1 MSEDPVTLWLT
12 QLRDDDEAAATN
24 LWNHF
29 VDRIRGVARK
39 KLNLESRRVY
49 DDEDVAQSAFYSI
62 CAGVSSGRFPDLND
76 RNGLWQ
82 LIMVVTSR
90 KVWFRHRYDR
100 RDCRD
105 IYRNSSDCFL
115 TDSNSIAILP
125 ISGHALSREPTAE
138 FTAEFLE
145 TYQNLIENLNDP
157 ALEQVV
163 ALRIEGYTDK
173 EIASRLKC
181 SRRTVQRRLEIV
193 RRHLEHLKFPRE
205 YG

>member
-39 KLNLESRRVY
+39 KLNYESCRVY

-105 IYRNSSDCFL
+105 IHRNSSDCFL

-125 ISGHALSREPTAE
+125 ISGQALSREPTAE

-173 EIASRLKC
+173 EIASRIQC
-181 SRRTVQRRLEIV
+181 SRRTVQRRLEII
-193 RRHLEHLKFPRE
+193 RRHLERMELPCE
-205 YG
+205 

>member
-1 MSEDPVTLWLT
+1 VPEDPVTLWIS

-39 KLNLESRRVY
+39 KLNFDSRRVY
-49 DDEDVAQSAFYSI
+49 DDEDVAQSAFHSI
-62 CAGVSSGRFPDLND
+62 CAGVASGRFPDLRD
-76 RNGLWQ
+76 RNCLWQ

-90 KVWFRHRYDR
+90 KISFRHRYDR

-105 IYRNSSDCFL
+105 IQRNSSDFFL
-115 TDSNSIAILP
+115 NDSNSVVMLP
-125 ISGHALSREPTAE
+125 ISGQALSREPTAE

-145 TYQNLIENLNDP
+145 TYENLIETLNDP

-163 ALRIEGYTDK
+163 ALRMEGYTDK
-173 EIASRLKC
+173 EIASRLEC

-193 RRHLEHLKFPRE
+193 RRQLERMEFPHE
-205 YG
+205 